1 MCVLLTRSWVGLRR
15 LVRHR
20 MISFERST
28 NPYGSACT
36 RTLRRVL
43 GLFTVS
49 FVTPPRPPLS
59 LPPLQRKLS
68 MFLLLRSPRV
78 VGEVAYTN
86 SVPVK
91 IGPARLDEFVE
102 ETIRSD
108 AAIRA
113 DGLALFSYHPGVDGD
128 DQARTVAGR
137 EVHQRPDHLG
147 ALARAASLGRACFP
161 RHVPRCFRRHFPP
174 VLLVGDRPDLIRVGG
189 GCGGGRLRPGFGNG

>member
-1 MCVLLTRSWVGLRR
+1 M
-15 LVRHR
+15 
-20 MISFERST
+20 
-28 NPYGSACT
+28 
-36 RTLRRVL
+36 
-43 GLFTVS
+43 
-49 FVTPPRPPLS
+49 
-59 LPPLQRKLS
+59 
-68 MFLLLRSPRV
+68 
-78 VGEVAYTN
+78 AYTD

-147 ALARAASLGRACFP
+147 EEHNAERSHNHRNLSER
-161 RHVPRCFRRHFPP
+161 
-174 VLLVGDRPDLIRVGG
+174 
-189 GCGGGRLRPGFGNG
+189 